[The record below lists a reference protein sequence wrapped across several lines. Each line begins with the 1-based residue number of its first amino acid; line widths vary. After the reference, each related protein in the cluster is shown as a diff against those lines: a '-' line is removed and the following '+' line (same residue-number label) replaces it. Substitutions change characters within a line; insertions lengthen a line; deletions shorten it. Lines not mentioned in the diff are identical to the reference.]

1 MKEKKQPTPVELPTF
16 DELISTE
23 LKKYDD
29 IVPKVEELKKEFMP
43 LTIASIED
51 KEGYEQVKEA
61 LKFMVAKRH
70 SIEDKRKEL
79 KADSL
84 KFGRAVDERA
94 KEIQA
99 MIAPIELHL
108 KEQKERVDMEL
119 KAIQEAEEKAAL
131 ERITKRHER
140 LLNMGF
146 APMTDEFVWVS
157 KLDGKP
163 QSVHKLNID
172 IWDDEKFYKWCDA
185 FQKNVID
192 QEQVYIKE
200 RDERAAKEIAEF
212 QAQQAKLQEEQAK
225 LKEEQDNM
233 FKQMAEMKE
242 ARAEVRIAS
251 LTNLGLVIYG
261 TNYAYKNIDGV
272 FIPLANRDFIYDAS
286 QKDWDENLEFY
297 KNQLLKLQLDDVE
310 IRKQKEIAE
319 FNRIAEIQ
327 KKAEEAALAK
337 IEEEKAAEFERVN
350 GLNDEQKLHSFI
362 SSLLIVQVPEFKTKK
377 YKSKVDGL
385 LEVIKA
391 VK

>member
-1 MKEKKQPTPVELPTF
+1 MKEKKQPIPVELPTF
-16 DELISTE
+16 DDLISTE

-99 MIAPIELHL
+99 MISPIELHL
-108 KEQKERVDMEL
+108 KEQKERVDLEL
-119 KAIQEAEEKAAL
+119 KAIQEAEERATQ
-131 ERITKRHER
+131 ERISKRHER
-140 LLNMGF
+140 LLSMGF
-146 APMTDEFVWVS
+146 APMIDEFVWVS

-172 IWDDEKFYKWCDA
+172 IWDDEKFYKWCDS
-185 FQKNVID
+185 FQANVID

-200 RDERAAKEIAEF
+200 RDERAAKELSEF

-233 FKQMAEMKE
+233 LKQMAEMKE
-242 ARAEVRIAS
+242 ARAELRIAS
-251 LTNLGLVIYG
+251 LTNLGLVLYG
-261 TNYAYKNIDGV
+261 TSYAYKNADGAY
-272 FIPLANRDFIYDAS
+272 IPLANKDFIFDAN
-286 QKDWDENLEFY
+286 QKDWDENFEFF
-297 KNQLLKLQLDDVE
+297 KKQIEKIKLDDE
-310 IRKQKEIAE
+310 ETKKQRE
-319 FNRIAEIQ
+319 
-327 KKAEEAALAK
+327 KKAEDAALAK
-337 IEEEKAAEFERVN
+337 IELEKAAELERIN
-350 GLNDEQKLHSFI
+350 GLNDEQKFDAFV
-362 SSLLIVQVPEFKTKK
+362 SSLLNVSVPEFKTKK
-377 YKSKVDGL
+377 YKAKAEGL
-385 LEVIKA
+385 LEVIKT
-391 VK
+391 K